1 LAVVRP
7 GSVDEVAQVL
17 RWCSQSKGAVVPQGG
32 NTGLC
37 GGATPDS
44 SGNAI
49 VLSLTRLNAVRSVD
63 TDNDTMVV
71 EAGCILQAVQQAAR
85 DVDRLFPL
93 SLAAEGSCTIGGNLA
108 TNAGGTQVLR
118 YGNARDRKSTRLNSS
133 HVKNSYAVFCLKK
146 KKLLRLVNLFIHIFL
161 INIDVM
167 YFYEIDNFI
176 VTGQKNVSLN
186 KMYN

>member
-1 LAVVRP
+1 MITLKKQKASMSRIDELVQIVGQQHVLTGADAESYTVDWRGRYSGAALAVVRP

-17 RWCSQSKGAVVPQGG
+17 RWCNQNQVPVVPQGG

-49 VLSLTRLNAVRSVD
+49 VLSLSRLNAVRSVD

-71 EAGCILQAVQQAAR
+71 EAGCILQSVQQAAR

-108 TNAGGTQVLR
+108 TNAGGRSEEHTSELQSLMR
-118 YGNARDRKSTRLNSS
+118 I
-133 HVKNSYAVFCLKK
+133 SYAVFGLKK
-146 KKLLRLVNLFIHIFL
+146 KK
-161 INIDVM
+161 
-167 YFYEIDNFI
+167 
-176 VTGQKNVSLN
+176 K
-186 KMYN
+186 

>member
-7 GSVDEVAQVL
+7 GSVDEVAQIM
-17 RWCSQSKGAVVPQGG
+17 RWCSQNKIPVVPQGG

-63 TDNDTMVV
+63 TDNDTMEV
-71 EAGCILQAVQQAAR
+71 EAGCILQSVQQAAR

-118 YGNARDRKSTRLNSS
+118 YGNTRDLVLGLEVVTPQGEIWHGLRGLRKDNTG
-133 HVKNSYAVFCLKK
+133 YD
-146 KKLLRLVNLFIHIFL
+146 LRNLY
-161 INIDVM
+161 M
-167 YFYEIDNFI
+167 
-176 VTGQKNVSLN
+176 
-186 KMYN
+186 